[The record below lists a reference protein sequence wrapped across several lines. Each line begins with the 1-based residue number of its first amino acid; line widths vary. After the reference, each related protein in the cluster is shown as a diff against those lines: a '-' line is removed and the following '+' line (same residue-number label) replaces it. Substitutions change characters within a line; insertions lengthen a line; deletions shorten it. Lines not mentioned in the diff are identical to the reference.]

1 MSSAAAESMIGNI
14 PSWVD
19 HMKVVVR
26 RNNNR
31 QKATSPQKRNSVYTR
46 LSFVVIGKS
55 FKYAGKSICV
65 CGHVYA
71 LALLLTKKK
80 QNRYGDKCQYAHGQD
95 DLRDVERHP
104 KYKTQVCRTFYQ
116 TGTCP
121 YGTRCTF
128 RHDENGLLLPASSAL
143 IQQQRPQLQQQPKLF
158 HHHRNNRTCT
168 YMTPA
173 AWMTMTTHADAA
185 QVPPSDSYNN
195 NNVLLSSDAESL
207 LPTGLLS
214 DLDEPPSHIR
224 PPVVGS
230 MMLPCIPSSLVF
242 QHGHQPHP
250 PFNHNIWKQHQR
262 NDNEGTHG
270 TNSSSS
276 SSFIPSFL

>member
-1 MSSAAAESMIGNI
+1 MSVAAESMIGNI
-14 PSWVD
+14 PSLVD
-19 HMKVVVR
+19 HMKVI
-26 RNNNR
+26 RNS
-31 QKATSPQKRNSVYTR
+31 QKTALQQKRNNVYTR

-55 FKYAGKSICV
+55 FKYVGKCLYLCSK
-65 CGHVYA
+65 HVYP
-71 LALLLTKKK
+71 LCDTYEEK
-80 QNRYGDKCQYAHGQD
+80 QNRYGDKCQYAHGQE

-128 RHDENGLLLPASSAL
+128 RHDENESHSSAL
-143 IQQQRPQLQQQPKLF
+143 LQRSQLQQPKLF

-173 AWMTMTTHADAA
+173 AWMTPHADAA
-185 QVPPSDSYNN
+185 QVSPTCPADSH

-230 MMLPCIPSSLVF
+230 LMLPCIPSSLVF
-242 QHGHQPHP
+242 QHGQQ
-250 PFNHNIWKQHQR
+250 PFNHNIWKQHQGGS
-262 NDNEGTHG
+262 DSLGKGDLGTS
-270 TNSSSS
+270 TTT
-276 SSFIPSFL
+276 SSFL